1 MPQVNSFDGIKR
13 AAIISS
19 TATDK
24 KNSSAV
30 NIPRNCAA
38 VTIFTPS
45 ALTTDVLFK
54 IQLLT
59 PDQPEGTTWVDAYAW
74 EADSV
79 APTTTT
85 QLSFTF
91 VASSALTIPGNLFGG
106 GTFRISVATDQ
117 AADRLFYC
125 FFSGFQN

>member
-1 MPQVNSFDGIKR
+1 LPTVNSFDGIKR
-13 AAIISS
+13 AAIIASG
-19 TATDK
+19 AAV
-24 KNSSAV
+24 SSAV

-45 ALTTDVLFK
+45 ALTTSTTWKL
-54 IQLLT
+54 QLLT
-59 PDQPEGTTWVDAYAW
+59 PDQPEGTTWVDAYGW

-79 APTTTT
+79 APTTPT

-91 VASSALTIPGNLFGG
+91 TGSTALTIPTNLFGG
-106 GTFRISVATDQ
+106 GTFRIAVADNQ
-117 AADRLFYC
+117 GADRLFYC